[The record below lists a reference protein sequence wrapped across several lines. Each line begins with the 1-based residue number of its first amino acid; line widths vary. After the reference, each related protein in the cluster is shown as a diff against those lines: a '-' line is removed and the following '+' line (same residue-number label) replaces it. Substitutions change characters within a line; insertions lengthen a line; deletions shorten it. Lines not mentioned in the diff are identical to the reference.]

1 MFGRSR
7 CEMPIYSTYSFYA
20 FSLDRWDFYKEYI
33 ETVVQLV
40 KAKSKET
47 PPAETVDNGDIGGNQ
62 ADTSFDS
69 CHEFLCEVSG
79 RQRNDEIF

>member
-1 MFGRSR
+1 MCVSLN
-7 CEMPIYSTYSFYA
+7 PKHSFSLSQ

-47 PPAETVDNGDIGGNQ
+47 PTVNEAIVDNDVVSGNQ
-62 ADTSFDS
+62 ADSSFDS

-79 RQRNDEIF
+79 RRSIIQVHV